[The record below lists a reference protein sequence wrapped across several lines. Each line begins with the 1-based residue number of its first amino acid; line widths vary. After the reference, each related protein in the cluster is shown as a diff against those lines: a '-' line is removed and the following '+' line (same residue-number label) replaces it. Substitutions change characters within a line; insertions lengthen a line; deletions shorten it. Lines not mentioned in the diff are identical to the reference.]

1 MLKQVQHDNM
11 FLYNLGI
18 HLFKLGL
25 QLASPFNPKAKSWL
39 EGRRNWQVNL
49 RNKVEVLKLEN
60 AIWFH
65 CASLGEFEQGRPVI
79 EKIKKENAQQKIV
92 LTFFSPSG
100 YEIQKN
106 YPFADLVTYLP
117 HDTTSNSKAFLAI
130 LKPKL
135 AIFVKYEFWLNYL
148 FELERKEIPA
158 FLISTV
164 IKKHQSFFKWY
175 GGNFRRALKTYKI
188 VYTQD
193 VHSIKLLRV
202 LKVSTGVLAGDTRF
216 DRVLQICSSPKQIKE
231 IEDFAKDSFVIIAG
245 SSWQKDEDYLIESYV
260 QLKEKHPYLKLIIAP
275 HEIDKKNIDRLKNL
289 LYKNQLPFHLFSD
302 NPPAYTDSILV
313 VNAIGFLSSIY
324 QYGTVAFIGGGF
336 TNGIHNILEPTV
348 YGLPVLFGPNY
359 KKFNEAF
366 EVIDLNAGFVV
377 NDANELTK
385 QLSTLIEDKKVLS
398 ESSRLA
404 KNYVLKNS
412 GATHKIVEDLKF
424 YLLS

>member
-1 MLKQVQHDNM
+1 M

-18 HLFKLGL
+18 YAFQIGL
-25 QLASPFNPKAKSWL
+25 KLASPFNPKAKLWV
-39 EGRRNWQVNL
+39 EGRKKWEENL
-49 RNKVEVLKLEN
+49 KSKVFSLQLEQ
-60 AIWFH
+60 AVWFH

-79 EKIKKENAQQKIV
+79 EKLKKEYPQQKVV

-100 YEIQKN
+100 YEIQKD
-106 YPFADLVTYLP
+106 YPYADLVTYLP
-117 HDTTSNSKAFLAI
+117 VDTASNALNFLSI

-148 FELERKEIPA
+148 FELHKKRIPT

-175 GGNFRRALKTYKI
+175 GGNFRKALKTYETI
-188 VYTQD
+188 YTQD

-202 LKVSTGVLAGDTRF
+202 LKVSTGVLTGDTRF
-216 DRVLQICSSPKQIKE
+216 DRVLQICSAPKQIKE
-231 IEDFAKDSFVIIAG
+231 IDDFAKDSFVIVAG
-245 SSWQKDEDYLIESYV
+245 SSWQKDEDYLIESYAA
-260 QLKEKHPYLKLIIAP
+260 LKEKHPQLKLIIAP
-275 HEIDKKNIDRLKNL
+275 HEIDKKNIDRLSNL
-289 LYKNQLPFHLFSD
+289 LIKNKLSFHLFSD

-324 QYGTVAFIGGGF
+324 QYGTVAMIGGGF

-359 KKFNEAF
+359 HKFNEAF
-366 EVIDLNAGFVV
+366 EVIDLNVGFVV
-377 NDANELTK
+377 NDASELTK
-385 QLSTLIEDKKVLS
+385 QLSVLIENKNVLA

-412 GATHKIVEDLKF
+412 GATNKIVDGLREFL
-424 YLLS
+424 

>member
-1 MLKQVQHDNM
+1 M

-18 HLFKLGL
+18 HLFQLGL
-25 QLASPFNPKAKSWL
+25 KLASPFNPKAKLWL
-39 EGRRNWQVNL
+39 EGRKNWQENL
-49 RNKVEVLKLEN
+49 KSKVECLKLDN

-79 EKIKKENAQQKIV
+79 EKLKREHPKQKVV
-92 LTFFSPSG
+92 LSFFSPSG

-117 HDTTSNSKAFLAI
+117 ADTPSNAKIFLEV

-148 FELERKEIPA
+148 FELDRQKIPA

-164 IKKHQSFFKWY
+164 IKKHQAFFKWY
-175 GGNFRRALKTYKI
+175 GGNFRKALATYKI
-188 VYTQD
+188 IYTQD
-193 VHSIKLLRV
+193 VYSIKLLRV
-202 LKVSTGVLAGDTRF
+202 LRISSGVLAGDTRF
-216 DRVLQICSSPKQIKE
+216 DRVLQICSAPKKINE
-231 IEDFAKDSFVIIAG
+231 IEEFAKDSFVIVAG

-260 QLKEKHPYLKLIIAP
+260 QLKDKYSHLKLIIAP
-275 HEIDKKNIDRLKNL
+275 HEIDNRNIDRLKNL
-289 LYKNQLPFHLFSD
+289 LYKNQLSFHLFSD

-377 NDANELTK
+377 NDVAELTK
-385 QLSTLIEDKKVLS
+385 QLNILIDDETVLT

-412 GATHKIVEDLKF
+412 GATNKIVEGLREF
-424 YLLS
+424 L

>member
-1 MLKQVQHDNM
+1 M

-18 HLFKLGL
+18 YVFQLGL
-25 QLASPFNPKAKSWL
+25 KLASLFNPKAKLWM
-39 EGRRNWQVNL
+39 EGRKNWEVQIKA
-49 RNKVEVLKLEN
+49 KVSSLKLEN
-60 AIWFH
+60 AVWFH

-79 EKIKKENAQQKIV
+79 EKLKKENPKQKIV
-92 LTFFSPSG
+92 LSFFSPSG

-117 HDTTSNSKAFLAI
+117 TDTPFNAKAFLSI

-148 FELERKEIPA
+148 FELERKQIPA

-164 IKKHQSFFKWY
+164 IKKHQPFFKWY
-175 GGNFRRALKTYKI
+175 GGYFRKALATYKTI
-188 VYTQD
+188 YTQD

-202 LKVSTGVLAGDTRF
+202 LRISSGVLAGDTRF
-216 DRVLQICSSPKQIKE
+216 DRVLQVCSAPKKIKE
-231 IEDFAKDSFVIIAG
+231 IDEFAKDAFVVIAG
-245 SSWQKDEDYLIESYV
+245 SSWQRDEDHLVESYL
-260 QLKEKHPYLKLIIAP
+260 QLKEKYPNLKLIIAP
-275 HEIDKKNIDRLKNL
+275 HEIDRKNIDRLRNL
-289 LYKNQLPFHLFSD
+289 LAKNELSYHLFSD
-302 NPPAYTDSILV
+302 NSDNYVHPILV

-324 QYGTVAFIGGGF
+324 QYGTVAMIGGGF
-336 TNGIHNILEPTV
+336 NNGIHNILEPTV

-366 EVIDLNAGFVV
+366 ETIDLNVGFVV
-377 NDANELTK
+377 NNSSELTSH
-385 QLSTLIEDKKVLS
+385 LSDLIENKTLLA

-412 GATHKIVEDLKF
+412 GATNKIVDDLREF
-424 YLLS
+424 LD

>member
-1 MLKQVQHDNM
+1 MV
-11 FLYNLGI
+11 LYNLSI
-18 HLFKLGL
+18 HLFKFGL
-25 QLASPFNPKAKSWL
+25 QLVSPFNPKARLWLDGRKNWEENLKS
-39 EGRRNWQVNL
+39 
-49 RNKVEVLKLEN
+49 KVVSLKLEN

-79 EKIKKENAQQKIV
+79 ERIKKENPAQKIV

-100 YEIQKN
+100 FEIQKN
-106 YPFADLVTYLP
+106 YSFADLVTYLP
-117 HDTTSNSKAFLAI
+117 SDTPYNSKTFISI

-148 FELERKEIPA
+148 FELDKKQIPA

-175 GGNFRRALKTYKI
+175 GGNFRKALALYKTI
-188 VYTQD
+188 YTQD
-193 VHSIKLLRV
+193 VYSIKLLRV
-202 LKVSTGVLAGDTRF
+202 LKISTGVLAGDTRF
-216 DRVLQICSSPKQIKE
+216 DRVLQICSSPKKIKE

-245 SSWQKDEDYLIESYV
+245 SSWQKDEDYLIESYI
-260 QLKEKHPYLKLIIAP
+260 QLKEKHPNLKLIIAP
-275 HEIDKKNIDRLKNL
+275 HEINKNNIDRLKNL

-302 NPPAYTDSILV
+302 NPPSYTDSILV

-366 EVIDLNAGFVV
+366 EVIDLNVGFVIS
-377 NDANELTK
+377 DSNELTK
-385 QLSTLIEDKKVLS
+385 QLEVFMNDAEVLS
-398 ESSRLA
+398 VSSRLA

-412 GATHKIVEDLKF
+412 GATQKIVGELKK
-424 YLLS
+424 YLM

>member
-1 MLKQVQHDNM
+1 M
-11 FLYNLGI
+11 FLYNFGI
-18 HLFKLGL
+18 QAFQLGL
-25 QLASPFNPKAKSWL
+25 KLASPFNPKAKLWIQ
-39 EGRRNWQVNL
+39 GRRNWEENL
-49 RNKVEVLKLEN
+49 KSIVASLNLEN
-60 AIWFH
+60 AVWFH

-79 EKIKKENAQQKIV
+79 ENLKKENPHQKIV

-100 YEIQKN
+100 FEIQKN
-106 YPFADLVTYLP
+106 YPYADLVTYLP
-117 HDTTSNSKAFLAI
+117 SDTPYNSKLFLSI

-135 AIFVKYEFWLNYL
+135 AVFVKYEFWLNYL
-148 FELERKEIPA
+148 FELDKKQIPT

-175 GGNFRRALKTYKI
+175 GGNFRKALKTYKTI
-188 VYTQD
+188 YTQD
-193 VHSIKLLRV
+193 DYSIQLLKKL
-202 LKVSTGVLAGDTRF
+202 KINSGVLAGDTRF
-216 DRVLQICSSPKQIKE
+216 DRVLKICSSPKKINE
-231 IEDFAKDSFVIIAG
+231 IEEFAKNSFVIIAG
-245 SSWQKDEDYLIESYV
+245 SSWQKDEDCLIEAYIK
-260 QLKEKHPYLKLIIAP
+260 LKENHWNLKLIIAP

-289 LYKNQLPFHLFSD
+289 LHKNNLPFHVFSD

-366 EVIDLNAGFVV
+366 EVIDLNVGFVV
-377 NDANELTK
+377 TDSFTLTK
-385 QLSTLIEDKKVLS
+385 QLEVFMNDSEVLS
-398 ESSRLA
+398 LSSRLA

-412 GATHKIVEDLKF
+412 GATQKIVQELRK
-424 YLLS
+424 YLM

>member
-1 MLKQVQHDNM
+1 M

-25 QLASPFNPKAKSWL
+25 QLVSPFNPKAKLWL

-49 RNKVEVLKLEN
+49 KNKVEVLKLEN

-79 EKIKKENAQQKIV
+79 EKIKKENPQQKIV

-117 HDTTSNSKAFLAI
+117 HDTTSNSKAFLVI

-175 GGNFRRALKTYKI
+175 GGNFRRALKTYKT

-202 LKVSTGVLAGDTRF
+202 LKVGTGVLAGDTRF

-260 QLKEKHPYLKLIIAP
+260 QLKEKHPHLKLIIAP

-336 TNGIHNILEPTV
+336 NSGIHNILEPTV

-385 QLSTLIEDKKVLS
+385 QLSSLIEDKKVLS

-412 GATHKIVEDLKF
+412 GATNKITSDLNHYFK
-424 YLLS
+424 

>member
-1 MLKQVQHDNM
+1 M

-18 HLFKLGL
+18 YAFQVGL
-25 QLASPFNPKAKSWL
+25 KLASPFNPKAKLWV
-39 EGRRNWQVNL
+39 EGRKNWEENL
-49 RNKVEVLKLEN
+49 TSKVTSLQLEN
-60 AIWFH
+60 AVWFH

-79 EKIKKENAQQKIV
+79 EKLKKEYPQQKVV

-100 YEIQKN
+100 YEIQKD
-106 YPFADLVTYLP
+106 YPYADLVAYLP
-117 HDTTSNSKAFLAI
+117 ADTSNNAIRFLSI

-148 FELERKEIPA
+148 FELDKKHIPT

-175 GGNFRRALKTYKI
+175 GGNFRRALKTYHTI
-188 VYTQD
+188 YTQD
-193 VHSIKLLRV
+193 VYSIKLLRV
-202 LKVSTGVLAGDTRF
+202 LKVSTGVLTGDTRF

-231 IEDFAKDSFVIIAG
+231 IEEFAKDSIVIVAG

-260 QLKEKHPYLKLIIAP
+260 ALKQKHPQLKLIIAP
-275 HEIDKKNIDRLKNL
+275 HEIDKRNIDRLRNL
-289 LYKNQLPFHLFSD
+289 LSKHKLAYHLFSD
-302 NPPAYTDSILV
+302 NPPSYTDSILV

-324 QYGTVAFIGGGF
+324 QYGTVAMIGGGF
-336 TNGIHNILEPTV
+336 ADGIHNILEPTV

-359 KKFNEAF
+359 HKFNEAF

-377 NDANELTK
+377 NDASELTK
-385 QLSTLIEDKKVLS
+385 QLSVLIEDKNLLA

-412 GATHKIVEDLKF
+412 GATNKIVDGLKEF
-424 YLLS
+424 L

>member
-1 MLKQVQHDNM
+1 M

-18 HLFKLGL
+18 HAFKLGL
-25 QLASPFNPKAKSWL
+25 QLAAPFNPKAKLWL
-39 EGRRNWQVNL
+39 EGRRNWRENL
-49 RNKVEVLKLEN
+49 KSKVHNLKLEN

-79 EKIKKENAQQKIV
+79 EKIKKENPTQKIV

-106 YPFADLVTYLP
+106 YPFVDLVTYLP
-117 HDTTSNSKAFLAI
+117 HDTTANSKAFLSI
-130 LKPKL
+130 LKPKI
-135 AIFVKYEFWLNYL
+135 AVFVKYEFWLNYL

-164 IKKHQSFFKWY
+164 IKKHQTFFKWY
-175 GGNFRRALKTYKI
+175 GGNFRKALKTYRT

-231 IEDFAKDSFVIIAG
+231 IEDFAKDSFVVVAG
-245 SSWQKDEDYLIESYV
+245 STWEKDEDYLIESYV
-260 QLKEKHPYLKLIIAP
+260 RLKEKQPNLKLIIAP

-366 EVIDLNAGFVV
+366 EVIDLNVGFVV
-377 NDANELTK
+377 NDAAELTK
-385 QLSTLIEDKKVLS
+385 QLSTLMDDEKVLS

-412 GATHKIVEDLKF
+412 GATNKITNDLKPYF
-424 YLLS
+424 K

>member
-1 MLKQVQHDNM
+1 M

-18 HLFKLGL
+18 YAFQVGL
-25 QLASPFNPKAKSWL
+25 KLASPFNPKAKLWV
-39 EGRRNWQVNL
+39 EGRKNWEENL
-49 RNKVEVLKLEN
+49 TSKVTSLQLEN
-60 AIWFH
+60 AVWFH

-79 EKIKKENAQQKIV
+79 EKLKKEYPQQKVV

-100 YEIQKN
+100 YEIQKD
-106 YPFADLVTYLP
+106 YPYADLVAYLP
-117 HDTTSNSKAFLAI
+117 ADTANNAIRFLSI

-148 FELERKEIPA
+148 FELDKKHIPT

-175 GGNFRRALKTYKI
+175 GGNFRRALKTYHTI
-188 VYTQD
+188 YTQD
-193 VHSIKLLRV
+193 VYSIKLLRV
-202 LKVSTGVLAGDTRF
+202 LKVSTGVLTGDTRF
-216 DRVLQICSSPKQIKE
+216 DRVLQICSAPKQIKE
-231 IEDFAKDSFVIIAG
+231 IEDFSKDAFVIVAG

-260 QLKEKHPYLKLIIAP
+260 DLKQKHPQLKLIIAP
-275 HEIDKKNIDRLKNL
+275 HEIDKKNIDRLRNL
-289 LYKNQLPFHLFSD
+289 LSKHKLAYHLFSD
-302 NPPAYTDSILV
+302 NPPSYTDSILV

-324 QYGTVAFIGGGF
+324 QYGTVAMIGGGF
-336 TNGIHNILEPTV
+336 ADGIHNILEPTV

-359 KKFNEAF
+359 HKFNEAF

-377 NDANELTK
+377 NDATKLTK
-385 QLSTLIEDKKVLS
+385 QLNVLIEDKSVLA

-412 GATHKIVEDLKF
+412 GATDKIVDGLREFL
-424 YLLS
+424 

>member
-1 MLKQVQHDNM
+1 M

-18 HLFKLGL
+18 YAFQIGL
-25 QLASPFNPKAKSWL
+25 KLASPFNPKAKLWV
-39 EGRRNWQVNL
+39 EGRKNWEENL
-49 RNKVEVLKLEN
+49 RSKVSSLQLEN
-60 AIWFH
+60 AVWFH

-79 EKIKKENAQQKIV
+79 EKLKKEYPQQKVV

-100 YEIQKN
+100 YEIQRD
-106 YPFADLVTYLP
+106 YPYADLVTYLP
-117 HDTTSNSKAFLAI
+117 ADTVSNATTFLSI

-148 FELERKEIPA
+148 FELDKKCIPT

-175 GGNFRRALKTYKI
+175 GGNFRRALKTYHTI
-188 VYTQD
+188 YTQD
-193 VHSIKLLRV
+193 VYSIKLLRV
-202 LKVSTGVLAGDTRF
+202 LKVSTGILTGDTRF
-216 DRVLQICSSPKQIKE
+216 DRVLQICSAPKQIKE
-231 IEDFAKDSFVIIAG
+231 IEEFAKDSFVIVAG

-260 QLKEKHPYLKLIIAP
+260 ALKQKHPQLKLIIAP
-275 HEIDKKNIDRLKNL
+275 HEIDKKNIDRLSNL
-289 LYKNQLPFHLFSD
+289 LVKNKLSFHLFSD

-336 TNGIHNILEPTV
+336 ANGIHNILEPTV

-359 KKFNEAF
+359 HKFNEAF

-377 NDANELTK
+377 SDASELTK
-385 QLSTLIEDKKVLS
+385 QLSVLIEDKNLLA

-412 GATHKIVEDLKF
+412 GATNKIVDGLKEF
-424 YLLS
+424 L

>member
-1 MLKQVQHDNM
+1 M

-18 HLFKLGL
+18 HLFQLGL
-25 QLASPFNPKAKSWL
+25 KLASPFNPKARLWI
-39 EGRRNWQVNL
+39 EGRRNWKEHL
-49 RNKVEVLKLEN
+49 RAKAKSLKLEN

-79 EKIKKENAQQKIV
+79 EKLKKEHPNQKVV
-92 LTFFSPSG
+92 LSFFSPSG
-100 YEIQKN
+100 YEIQKH

-117 HDTTSNSKAFLAI
+117 ADTSSNAKIFLEI

-148 FELERKEIPA
+148 FELDRQKIPA

-164 IKKHQSFFKWY
+164 IKKHQTFFKWY
-175 GGNFRRALKTYKI
+175 GGDFRKALATYETI
-188 VYTQD
+188 YTQD

-202 LKVSTGVLAGDTRF
+202 LKVSTGVLTGDTRF
-216 DRVLQICSSPKQIKE
+216 DRVLQVCSAPKKIKE
-231 IEDFAKDSFVIIAG
+231 IEEFSKDAFVIVAG
-245 SSWQKDEDYLIESYV
+245 SSWQKDEDHLIESYI
-260 QLKEKHPYLKLIIAP
+260 QLRDKYPQIKLIIAP
-275 HEIDKKNIDRLKNL
+275 HEIDRKNIDRLKNL
-289 LYKNQLPFHLFSD
+289 LAKNQLSYHLFSD
-302 NPPAYTDSILV
+302 NSDNYVHPILV

-336 TNGIHNILEPTV
+336 NNGIHNILEPTV

-366 EVIDLNAGFVV
+366 EVIDLNVGFEIS
-377 NDANELTK
+377 DAKNLTEKLTELIDHQTM
-385 QLSTLIEDKKVLS
+385 LA

-404 KNYVLKNS
+404 KNYVRKNS
-412 GATHKIVEDLKF
+412 GATNKIVDGLREF
-424 YLLS
+424 LS

>member
-1 MLKQVQHDNM
+1 M

-18 HLFKLGL
+18 QAFQIGL
-25 QLASPFNPKAKSWL
+25 KLASPFNPKAKLWV
-39 EGRRNWQVNL
+39 EGRKNWEVNFES
-49 RNKVEVLKLEN
+49 KVSSLQLKH
-60 AIWFH
+60 AVWFH

-79 EKIKKENAQQKIV
+79 EKLKKEYPQQKVV

-100 YEIQKN
+100 YEIQKD
-106 YPFADLVTYLP
+106 YPYVDLVAYLP
-117 HDTTSNSKAFLAI
+117 ADTVKNANAFLSI

-148 FELERKEIPA
+148 FTLEKKHIPT

-164 IKKHQSFFKWY
+164 LKKHQSFFKWY
-175 GGNFRRALKTYKI
+175 GGNFRRALKTYNTI
-188 VYTQD
+188 YTQD

-216 DRVLQICSSPKQIKE
+216 DRVLQICSAPKKIRE
-231 IEDFAKDSFVIIAG
+231 IEEFAKDSFVIVVG
-245 SSWQKDEDYLIESYV
+245 SSWQKDEDYIIESYIA
-260 QLKEKHPYLKLIIAP
+260 LKQKHPQLKLIIAP
-275 HEIDKKNIDRLKNL
+275 HEIDKKNIDRLSNL
-289 LYKNQLPFHLFSD
+289 LTKNKLAFHLFSD
-302 NPPAYTDSILV
+302 NPPTYTDSILV

-336 TNGIHNILEPTV
+336 ASGIHNILEPTV

-359 KKFNEAF
+359 QKFNEAY

-377 NDANELTK
+377 NDAAELTER
-385 QLSTLIEDKKVLS
+385 LSLLIEDKHILI

-412 GATHKIVEDLKF
+412 GATHKIVDGLKPF
-424 YLLS
+424 LLP

>member
-1 MLKQVQHDNM
+1 M

-18 HLFKLGL
+18 YAFQIGL
-25 QLASPFNPKAKSWL
+25 KLASPFNPKAKLWV
-39 EGRRNWQVNL
+39 EGRKKWEENL
-49 RNKVEVLKLEN
+49 KSKVFSLQLEQ
-60 AIWFH
+60 AVWFH

-79 EKIKKENAQQKIV
+79 EKLKKEYPQQKVV

-100 YEIQKN
+100 YEIQKD
-106 YPFADLVTYLP
+106 YPYADLVTYLP
-117 HDTTSNSKAFLAI
+117 VDTASNALNFLSI

-148 FELERKEIPA
+148 FELHKKRIPT

-175 GGNFRRALKTYKI
+175 GGNFRKALKTYETI
-188 VYTQD
+188 YTQD

-202 LKVSTGVLAGDTRF
+202 LKVSTGVLTGDTRF
-216 DRVLQICSSPKQIKE
+216 DRVLQICSAPKQIKE
-231 IEDFAKDSFVIIAG
+231 IDDFAKDSFVIVAG
-245 SSWQKDEDYLIESYV
+245 SSWQKDEDYLIESYAA
-260 QLKEKHPYLKLIIAP
+260 LKEKHPQLKLIIAP
-275 HEIDKKNIDRLKNL
+275 HEIDKKNIDRLSNL
-289 LYKNQLPFHLFSD
+289 LIKNKLSFHLFSD

-324 QYGTVAFIGGGF
+324 QYGTVAMIGGGF

-359 KKFNEAF
+359 HKFNEAF
-366 EVIDLNAGFVV
+366 EVIDLNVGFVV
-377 NDANELTK
+377 NDATELTK
-385 QLSTLIEDKKVLS
+385 QLSVLIEDKNVLA

-412 GATHKIVEDLKF
+412 GATNKIVDGLREFL
-424 YLLS
+424 